1 MRILHLVHQYPP
13 QYIGGTELY
22 TQTLARH
29 QAMSGHCVSIVS
41 PAPLDNKQTVN
52 ENEELGV
59 RIFRIPLKPRTR
71 TQVFFQS
78 FRQQRL
84 NTSFQQILDQEKPE
98 IVHIQHLMGIPM
110 TVVDY
115 LEDTRTPFVVTL
127 HDYWYV
133 CANAQ
138 LLTNTDQKICSGPN
152 TRFTNC
158 AACALAR
165 AGWSKWEWLAPAL
178 APLLYYRDRR
188 LHKILDLAQSII
200 VPTNFVYNT
209 FAEMGA
215 PVKKIRTIRHGLDLP
230 RDSVHKVR
238 KMRDMRGFRP
248 PLHIGYIGGIN
259 WQKGIHV
266 LIDAVNRLPVDQVKL
281 TIYGNLSSF
290 PDYVSEL
297 RRRCHHPNILL
308 AGPVS
313 REQIWTA
320 LASFDVLVL
329 PTLWFETS

>member
-1 MRILHLVHQYPP
+1 
-13 QYIGGTELY
+13 
-22 TQTLARH
+22 
-29 QAMSGHCVSIVS
+29 
-41 PAPLDNKQTVN
+41 
-52 ENEELGV
+52 
-59 RIFRIPLKPRTR
+59 
-71 TQVFFQS
+71 
-78 FRQQRL
+78 
-84 NTSFQQILDQEKPE
+84 
-98 IVHIQHLMGIPM
+98 M

-329 PTLWFETS
+329 PTLWFETSSLVLDEAFAVKVPVVASRIGVMIEKIKDNINGRLFPVGDIDALTRLLSDLINQPDVLQQWQEGIPEVYRIEEHVRDIEKVYQEAVDAV